1 VIESLQA
8 SGGIYVAMLV
18 VAAVSGVFPL
28 VNSEIALATIA
39 MSGASVGQLLVLAA
53 IVAVGQ
59 TITHTTLYVSAH
71 KLATL
76 GEKRREKLH
85 ARIERARAVVAR
97 WGDRTLLVLF
107 SSATLGIPPM
117 MLVAVVSG
125 ALGIRLRTFVAV
137 GLVGRALRFA
147 AIAVAASLV

>member
-1 VIESLQA
+1 VLESLQA
-8 SGGIYVAMLV
+8 GGGIYVAMLV
-18 VAAVSGVFPL
+18 IAAISGVFPL
-28 VNSEIALATIA
+28 VNSEIALASIA

-71 KLATL
+71 ELATL
-76 GEKRREKLH
+76 GEKRRATLH
-85 ARIERARAVVAR
+85 ARIERARAAVAR
-97 WGDRTLLVLF
+97 WGDRSLLLLF
-107 SSATLGIPPM
+107 ASATIGLPPM